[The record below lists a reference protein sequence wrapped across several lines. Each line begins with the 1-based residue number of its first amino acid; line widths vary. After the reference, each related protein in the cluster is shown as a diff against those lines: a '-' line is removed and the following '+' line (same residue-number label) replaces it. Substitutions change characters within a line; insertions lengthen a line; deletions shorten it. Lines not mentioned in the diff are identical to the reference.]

1 MMGMWTIPSISM
13 ELMGAHGMLVK
24 FQQDSNARTQI
35 YTHVMLAMRF
45 VEMGVIMEMPGGTT
59 LMQTNVTMEIR
70 DLVMAAPMTVEKRG
84 AGYVE
89 VVALVR
95 RMSVS
100 RSVVT
105 GVTSITSTVMM
116 ATTSVETVAPP
127 FA

>member
-1 MMGMWTIPSISM
+1 
-13 ELMGAHGMLVK
+13 MLVK